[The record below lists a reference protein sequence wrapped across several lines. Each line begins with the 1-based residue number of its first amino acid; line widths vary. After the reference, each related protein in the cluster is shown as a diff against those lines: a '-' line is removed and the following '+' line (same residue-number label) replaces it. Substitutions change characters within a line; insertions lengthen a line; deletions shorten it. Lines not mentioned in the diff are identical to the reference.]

1 MSEKNYDIY
10 LDLGSSK
17 IRVTAFDKQEK
28 NQIFFL
34 EKDCLSCLKLN
45 QLNLLETDH
54 IIEET
59 VFEIEKKTGEYL
71 SNINLMLDTSDAF
84 SIILSVSKKNEKKI
98 ITKQDVQYLIQDA
111 KQQILSGYS
120 DKSIIHI
127 IINNYKVDDTDYESL
142 PLNIEGKKFSI
153 DVVFICFPKEIIKNL
168 EKLFSKHQIS
178 IDQFICSSYAKSFNY
193 KKYFSEFNQIA
204 FLDIGYE
211 KTSVIFYEKEKLKFF
226 NVLSIGGH
234 HITKDISKVL
244 NLNIELSEKIKS
256 NLNKDIIF
264 SENEENTEIFE
275 NEFINII
282 KDKKLSFDL
291 IKKII
296 FARIEETLNLSFK
309 TIDRNNPSELKK
321 ELKIIL
327 IGQGSKILNNKY
339 IDMKET
345 TPLVDEIDFFEEST
359 TNICESGLKL
369 MQGINKQEV
378 VIIPKKLKKKGLFE
392 RLFYFFK

>member
-1 MSEKNYDIY
+1 M
-10 LDLGSSK
+10 
-17 IRVTAFDKQEK
+17 
-28 NQIFFL
+28 
-34 EKDCLSCLKLN
+34 
-45 QLNLLETDH
+45 
-54 IIEET
+54 
-59 VFEIEKKTGEYL
+59 
-71 SNINLMLDTSDAF
+71 
-84 SIILSVSKKNEKKI
+84 
-98 ITKQDVQYLIQDA
+98 
-111 KQQILSGYS
+111 
-120 DKSIIHI
+120 
-127 IINNYKVDDTDYESL
+127 
-142 PLNIEGKKFSI
+142 
-153 DVVFICFPKEIIKNL
+153 
-168 EKLFSKHQIS
+168 
-178 IDQFICSSYAKSFNY
+178 
-193 KKYFSEFNQIA
+193 
-204 FLDIGYE
+204 
-211 KTSVIFYEKEKLKFF
+211 
-226 NVLSIGGH
+226 
-234 HITKDISKVL
+234 L

-256 NLNKDIIF
+256 NLNKGIIF
-264 SENEENTEIFE
+264 SENEENTEIFK

-309 TIDRNNPSELKK
+309 TIDKNKTSELKK
-321 ELKIIL
+321 ELKVIL

>member
-1 MSEKNYDIY
+1 M
-10 LDLGSSK
+10 
-17 IRVTAFDKQEK
+17 
-28 NQIFFL
+28 
-34 EKDCLSCLKLN
+34 
-45 QLNLLETDH
+45 LNL
-54 IIEET
+54 
-59 VFEIEKKTGEYL
+59 K
-71 SNINLMLDTSDAF
+71 
-84 SIILSVSKKNEKKI
+84 
-98 ITKQDVQYLIQDA
+98 
-111 KQQILSGYS
+111 
-120 DKSIIHI
+120 
-127 IINNYKVDDTDYESL
+127 
-142 PLNIEGKKFSI
+142 
-153 DVVFICFPKEIIKNL
+153 
-168 EKLFSKHQIS
+168 
-178 IDQFICSSYAKSFNY
+178 
-193 KKYFSEFNQIA
+193 
-204 FLDIGYE
+204 
-211 KTSVIFYEKEKLKFF
+211 
-226 NVLSIGGH
+226 
-234 HITKDISKVL
+234 
-244 NLNIELSEKIKS
+244 IELSEKIKS
-256 NLNKDIIF
+256 NLNKGIIF
-264 SENEENTEIFE
+264 SENEENTEIFK

-309 TIDRNNPSELKK
+309 TIDKNNPSELKK